1 MNAIP
6 KALISPR
13 TFSVLF
19 LSIAFAFDRSPLQFA
34 TSAADSLPSRINPI
48 GIKGTLFLVGGPLT
62 EEILEQVSEVDTDIR
77 HILALQLDSSQQTQQ
92 STRQLLDAWQQHEF
106 VSLEVQKAG
115 KTETDLNR
123 IVQALRETDM
133 VFLLA
138 HDREA
143 LEQHLAERQ
152 LRQAIRSVVD
162 QGGMIVGEGILA
174 EYAGDHTSSDNE
186 LGLGLLP
193 DACLTISEQEDENTG
208 NPQAVHY
215 ELAPGSTLVAQGRQ
229 LLSNGSLR
237 ITLPAGAKRP
247 ARTFEFNTRSRAD
260 LTALR
265 RALQQRRQGTVFP
278 PDKPA
283 APFLEN
289 GTVIAIGGDGMPAG
303 IIDEFVKRAGGE
315 EASIVVLPTA
325 MPDPIR
331 PEHRMADAFRKAGA
345 GQVTVLPKR
354 TLTAVMSEPY
364 QDAFRN
370 ATGIWF
376 DGGRQWRFVDAYS
389 ETPIVELM
397 HDVLRRGGVTMGS
410 SAGASIQAEYM
421 VRGNPLGNQE
431 MMAEGYEQG
440 FGFLRG
446 VAIDQHFTGR
456 NRFADMSSLMQRFP
470 QLLGIGIDGGTA
482 IIVEGSTANVVGKG
496 SVHFYDAAAHSP
508 DDERD
513 YQSVKAGGSYDLR
526 ERRILSNPES
536 SPASDSP

>member
-1 MNAIP
+1 MNAIHR
-6 KALISPR
+6 ALISTR

-19 LSIAFAFDRSPLQFA
+19 LSIAFAFDRAPLQFA
-34 TSAADSLPSRINPI
+34 TSAADSLPSRINPT
-48 GIKGTLFLVGGPLT
+48 GIKGTLFLVSGPLT
-62 EEILEQVSEVDTDIR
+62 EEILEQVSEVDTEIR

-92 STRQLLDAWQQHEF
+92 STRQLLNGWQQHEF

-115 KTETDLNR
+115 KTETDLDR
-123 IVQALRETDM
+123 VVQALRETDM
-133 VFLLA
+133 VLLLG
-138 HDREA
+138 HDREE
-143 LEQHLAERQ
+143 LERHLAEPQ
-152 LRQAIRSVVD
+152 LRQAIRGVVD

-174 EYAGDHTSSDNE
+174 EYAGDHTSSNNE

-193 DACLTISEQEDENTG
+193 DACLTISNQKDENTAKQ
-208 NPQAVHY
+208 QAVHY
-215 ELAPGSTLVAQGRQ
+215 ELAPGSTLVAQDRR

-247 ARTFEFNTRSRAD
+247 ARTFEFSTRSRAD

-265 RALQQRRQGTVFP
+265 RALQQRRGTVFP
-278 PDKPA
+278 ADKPA

-303 IIDEFVKRAGGE
+303 IVDEFVKRAGGAK
-315 EASIVVLPTA
+315 ASIVVLPTA

-331 PEHRMADAFRKAGA
+331 AEDRMADAFRKAGA

-376 DGGRQWRFVDAYS
+376 GGGRQWRFVDAYS

-482 IIVEGSTANVVGKG
+482 IIVEGSKANIIGKG
-496 SVHFYDAAAHSP
+496 SVHFYDADAHSP